1 MSTREIVNN
10 FNQQAD
16 DLMSQMY
23 LCSNDYDI
31 KVYHEMFRKL
41 KRFNATKA
49 IEQFIIY
56 VVPYKENI
64 YNEDESFFL
73 QKSGQDLTGDDSEYT
88 MMKSLKFKE
97 LWIHLSNESKSNIF
111 KFFKVMIY
119 YAEQYLKT
127 KYPHVNC

>member
-1 MSTREIVNN
+1 MSVKEIVNN

-16 DLMSQMY
+16 DLMIQMY
-23 LCSNDYDI
+23 ECSHDQDI
-31 KVYHEMFRKL
+31 KVYHDMFKKL

-56 VVPYKENI
+56 VVPYKEKI
-64 YNEDESFFL
+64 YNDDESFFL
-73 QKSGQDLTGDDSEYT
+73 SQSGKDLTGDDSEYT

-97 LWIHLSNESKSNIF
+97 IWSTLSFESKDNIF

-119 YAEQYLKT
+119 YAEEFLKSKFSGLT
-127 KYPHVNC
+127 C